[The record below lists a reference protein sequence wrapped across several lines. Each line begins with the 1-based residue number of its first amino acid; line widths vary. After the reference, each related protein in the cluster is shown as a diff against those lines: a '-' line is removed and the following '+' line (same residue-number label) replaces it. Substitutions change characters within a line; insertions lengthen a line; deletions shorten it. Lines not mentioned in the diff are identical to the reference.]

1 MGFDVETVKNDLNRL
16 LKQGNQLYLAL
27 VYNSEP
33 EAQKEDARKYLEE
46 NGIDV
51 KTLPDFKTRYEVW

>member
-16 LKQGNQLYLAL
+16 LKQGNQLYIALA
-27 VYNSEP
+27 YKSESG
-33 EAQKEDARKYLEE
+33 AKKEEARKYLEK

-51 KTLPDFKTRYEVW
+51 KKLPDF

>member
-51 KTLPDFKTRYEVW
+51 